1 VAPTVTL
8 SNGNDQMIKMVLG
21 PSATKEDAISQ
32 LTDEQFQWL
41 VAALRKRGKLPPVAG
56 RRR

>member
-1 VAPTVTL
+1 
-8 SNGNDQMIKMVLG
+8 MIKMVLG